1 MSKHSAKMGL
11 PKRPTDPPSSL
22 PDSKTRPTRYVRN
35 GDDAHLVIGLSSQ
48 AVPWHVIAKV
58 LNRPW
63 GVDVKTM
70 KRHYREE
77 LAMGRASIL
86 VAAYTRIIA
95 AIDDPDGL
103 NAAFFLLKRHE
114 GC

>member
-1 MSKHSAKMGL
+1 M
-11 PKRPTDPPSSL
+11 PDP
-22 PDSKTRPTRYVRN
+22 KTRPTRYVRN
-35 GDDAHLVIGLSSQ
+35 ADDEHLVIGLSSQ

-77 LAMGRASIL
+77 LEMGRASIL
-86 VAAYTRIIA
+86 VAAYLCLNA
-95 AIDDPDGL
+95 AIDGPDGL
-103 NAAFFLLKRHE
+103 TVAFFLLKRH
-114 GC
+114 GR